1 MGKFLRNLFVYI
13 KVLRSIGMFYNIG
26 LWLSLGFVDSLWM
39 KLMKLNVIEIWNL
52 ISGEVIF

>member
-26 LWLSLGFVDSLWM
+26 LWLSLGFDSLWM